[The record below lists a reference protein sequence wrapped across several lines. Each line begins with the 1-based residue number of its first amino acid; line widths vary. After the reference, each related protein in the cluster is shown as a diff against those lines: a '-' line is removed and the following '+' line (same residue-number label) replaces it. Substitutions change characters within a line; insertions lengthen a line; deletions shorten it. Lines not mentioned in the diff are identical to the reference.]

1 MDEAQ
6 EHMQENK
13 EINELFRGVLE
24 DDKQDL
30 LSDLNA
36 LNAEMALKQQVVPP
50 QQNAQAL
57 EVQRLQN
64 GIPQEKYAG

>member
-13 EINELFRGVLE
+13 EINELFKGVLE
-24 DDKQDL
+24 DDKPDL

-50 QQNAQAL
+50 
-57 EVQRLQN
+57 
-64 GIPQEKYAG
+64 